1 MLGGTLAVPQELG
14 HWGLILGMLIVPTLI
29 SMPALFSAVQR
40 LGAARASL
48 LTTTDPLWALLF
60 AALLLGEPLGPSQ
73 IAGGALI
80 LGGAVLAQSRRS
92 TQRLSAL

>member
-1 MLGGTLAVPQELG
+1 MQAFYFEHMHSRRDVV
-14 HWGLILGMLIVPTLI
+14 HR
-29 SMPALFSAVQR
+29 SLFSAVQR

-73 IAGGALI
+73 LAGGALI
-80 LGGAVLAQSRRS
+80 LGGALLAQWRPREVAG
-92 TQRLSAL
+92 SATV